1 MSAKSLKRP
10 LVAFQAAA
18 LLLCGCVLP
27 RPIGPEPGI
36 GPAAQATPRAVIMD
50 ADTGRDDAWTILAA
64 MRRRQPAAI
73 IASYGNTTLANTER
87 NTLDV
92 VAVGAADGADRPPVW
107 RGEAQPLPAT
117 PPSSLAEIA
126 RRAANNGNGL
136 VNVVLPP
143 GGLSTVNGNNP
154 WVAQVADFIRKE
166 QQVDFVMLGPATDLA
181 RLIDA
186 FGKEKDGT
194 PTITRYVRN
203 VVAMGG
209 SIEPGLAVDFNFQA
223 DPQAAQKVI
232 TTFGKN
238 LTLVPYDLTR
248 QLALTQEEVTA
259 LQGKDRSAQMT
270 HAIMQ
275 AQAAW
280 PSNTTRRVLLHDPAT
295 LLALDGVIGSRT
307 ERVRVALAEPVAG
320 SVGPL
325 PGKLLLDPQG
335 TAVNIATIPPEQI
348 TAMRNRLVRDYFRLE
363 AADNR

>member
-1 MSAKSLKRP
+1 MAP
-10 LVAFQAAA
+10 
-18 LLLCGCVLP
+18 
-27 RPIGPEPGI
+27 
-36 GPAAQATPRAVIMD
+36 PAVQRAVIMD
-50 ADTGRDDAWTILAA
+50 ADTGRDDAWAILAA
-64 MRRRQPAAI
+64 MRRQQPAAI
-73 IASYGNTTLANTER
+73 IATYGNTTLANTER

-92 VAVGAADGADRPPVW
+92 VAVGAADGAKRPLVW

-126 RRAANNGNGL
+126 RRAQSNGNGL
-136 VNVVLPP
+136 VNVTLPP
-143 GGLSTVNGNNP
+143 SGLGTVNGNSP
-154 WVAQVADFIRKE
+154 WVAQVAEFIRKE
-166 QQVDFVMLGPATDLA
+166 KQVDFIIMGPATDLA
-181 RLIDA
+181 RLIDT

-194 PTITRYVRN
+194 PLITRYVRN

-223 DPQAAQKVI
+223 DPQAAQQVI

-238 LTLVPYDLTR
+238 LTLLPYDLTR
-248 QLALTQEEVTA
+248 QLALTQAEVTA
-259 LQGKDRSAQMT
+259 LQGKDKSAQT
-270 HAIMQ
+270 TLTIMR

-320 SVGPL
+320 SGAPL

-363 AADNR
+363 AVDTR